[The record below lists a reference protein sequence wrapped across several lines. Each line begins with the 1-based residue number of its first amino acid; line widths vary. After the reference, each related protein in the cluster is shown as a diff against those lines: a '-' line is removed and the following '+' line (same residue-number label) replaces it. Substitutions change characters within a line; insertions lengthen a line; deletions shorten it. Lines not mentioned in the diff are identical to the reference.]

1 RTDPVDLSSP
11 AGRGLCEKFPK
22 WIDFPFAGR
31 RIAGHGGEVGSPAG
45 SGRPACRPPEAPM
58 FGDFIDRKELG
69 RYLALAQVG
78 LEMVVPIG
86 VGLALDN
93 YLGWSP
99 WGVIGGA
106 VLGLV
111 GGLAHLVHLA
121 GKADPGPSAPHPP
134 G

>member
-1 RTDPVDLSSP
+1 
-11 AGRGLCEKFPK
+11 
-22 WIDFPFAGR
+22 
-31 RIAGHGGEVGSPAG
+31 
-45 SGRPACRPPEAPM
+45 M
-58 FGDFIDRKELG
+58 FGDLGDRKELG

-86 VGLALDN
+86 VGLALDF
-93 YLGWSP
+93 YLGWTP

-121 GKADPGPSAPHPP
+121 GKGDAGPSPPHTPGSQPP
-134 G
+134 PPRGP